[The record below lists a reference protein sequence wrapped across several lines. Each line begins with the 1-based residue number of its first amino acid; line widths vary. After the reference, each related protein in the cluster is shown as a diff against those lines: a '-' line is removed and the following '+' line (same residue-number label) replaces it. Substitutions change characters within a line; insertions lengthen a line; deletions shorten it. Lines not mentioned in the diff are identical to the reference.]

1 MTKTALNQLGGF
13 KPWLDAGDIF
23 YSKQDKLEF
32 LSALNAV
39 VNENLGLIITSD
51 VPSLLDYYSRLLV
64 SRLRKIKGISMDV
77 FFPATTDGLL
87 SRFND
92 ILEHMS
98 LDEAKEQPATGM
110 SPNLMVVH
118 DANSIANEQWLLLAR
133 LMADFPGVNL
143 RLILFLDDRQ
153 GEDYDRI
160 ISLLGKDLHRW
171 IASAPTQEQAR
182 DLLRSAKE
190 SGYLRET
197 SSLLKSI
204 NLTTE
209 LESEQTDAQRS
220 PTDLSVGL
228 TADRVENV
236 ASENAKLKDLDTATL
251 GKHRSKNT
259 HRTLIFVG
267 ACITIGL
274 LVAAIMADTNSI
286 LDIVSTVQQN
296 MKSLI

>member
-1 MTKTALNQLGGF
+1 MTKTALNQVGGF

-87 SRFND
+87 SKFND

-98 LDEAKEQPATGM
+98 FDEAKEQPATGM

-143 RLILFLDDRQ
+143 RLIL
-153 GEDYDRI
+153 
-160 ISLLGKDLHRW
+160 
-171 IASAPTQEQAR
+171 
-182 DLLRSAKE
+182 
-190 SGYLRET
+190 
-197 SSLLKSI
+197 SI
-204 NLTTE
+204 FT
-209 LESEQTDAQRS
+209 
-220 PTDLSVGL
+220 
-228 TADRVENV
+228 
-236 ASENAKLKDLDTATL
+236 
-251 GKHRSKNT
+251 
-259 HRTLIFVG
+259 
-267 ACITIGL
+267 
-274 LVAAIMADTNSI
+274 
-286 LDIVSTVQQN
+286 
-296 MKSLI
+296 